1 MKRLVSFD
9 MYGTLVDWR
18 HGLGG
23 LVGRLGGQGAVEAFF
38 ECDLRSVRGLRG
50 YRPYSE
56 IVASCLMEALAA
68 SGRPWRDAYS
78 EAAQLALAK
87 SPPFPD
93 AILGLRG
100 LKDAGLEVAVIS
112 NTEGRLARITLAG
125 LEGLVD
131 RVLTAEDLGVY
142 KPDPEAFRRAY
153 RLLGADPREVVHV
166 SSYPQYDLEACRSL
180 GIDAVHLNRYGYEWE
195 PQVASLEELPG
206 LVKRLGEGPGRLQSP
221 KG

>member
-18 HGLGG
+18 AGIGS
-23 LVGRLGGQGAVEAFF
+23 LVARLGGARAVDLFF
-38 ECDLRSVRGLRG
+38 ECDLKSVRSLRG

-56 IVASCLMEALAA
+56 IISSCLREALSA
-68 SGRPWRDAYS
+68 SGRLWRGFYA
-78 EAAQLALAK
+78 EAASLAFAK

-93 AILGLRG
+93 TILGLRI
-100 LKDAGLEVAVIS
+100 LKDLGLGVAVIS
-112 NTEGRLARITLAG
+112 NTERRLARITLSG
-125 LEGLVD
+125 LEDLVD
-131 RVLTAEDLGVY
+131 HVVTAEDLGVY

-153 RLLGADPREVVHV
+153 KLLGTDSGEVVHV

-195 PQVASLEELPG
+195 PQIRSLEELPEV
-206 LVKRLGEGPGRLQSP
+206 LSRLDRGAVERG
-221 KG
+221 